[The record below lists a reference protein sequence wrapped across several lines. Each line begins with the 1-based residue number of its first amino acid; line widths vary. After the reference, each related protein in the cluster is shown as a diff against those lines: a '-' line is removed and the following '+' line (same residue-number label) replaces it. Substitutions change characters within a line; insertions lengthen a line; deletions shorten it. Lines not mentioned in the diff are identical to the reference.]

1 MAVFKSRLNF
11 HGIDDLLG
19 QTIVSS
25 ISYYDFINGT
35 ISESAKGDF
44 PIVYRSSV
52 YCKGLSKIDSKLT
65 ARKNGVLHVF
75 SHVQMEK

>member
-25 ISYYDFINGT
+25 ISYYDFINDT
-35 ISESAKGDF
+35 ISKSPPKG
-44 PIVYRSSV
+44 I
-52 YCKGLSKIDSKLT
+52 L
-65 ARKNGVLHVF
+65 
-75 SHVQMEK
+75 Q